1 MLKVHFHDSA
11 DIDDAQIKFAVIMA
25 RYRDQWIFCR
35 HQSRDTY
42 EIPGG
47 KREPGETIEDAARRE
62 LFEETGAIGF
72 DLKQIAV
79 YSVERDWDF
88 SYGMLYFSEV
98 KELSELPKLE
108 IAEISFHDALPEPL
122 TYPEIQ
128 PMLYKKVV
136 REINVKP
143 KFHYLLFDA
152 DNTLFDYDRA
162 ETVALEQ
169 TLNQFGHTYSNELR
183 TTYRKINQML
193 WDQLE
198 AKQITIKDL
207 QNKRFKL
214 LFSNFGIKESADVFN
229 AYYLNVLANSAPL
242 IDGTEKLCAHLS
254 KYCKL
259 AIVTNGISKTQH
271 RRFEQSTIKD
281 FFTHLFISGEI
292 GFQKPQV
299 DYFNH
304 VFEAMQITDKSKV
317 LMVGDSLVADIIGG
331 NNAGIATCWYNPKG
345 KVNDKKIH
353 ADFII
358 NRLDQ
363 LNPIIFE

>member
-1 MLKVHFHDSA
+1 MLNVHFHDPA

-47 KREPGETIEDAARRE
+47 KREPGETIEDAATRE

-79 YSVERDWDF
+79 YSVERDRYF
-88 SYGMLYFSEV
+88 SYGMLYFSDV

-108 IAEISFHDALPEPL
+108 IAEISFHKVLPEPL

-128 PMLYKKVV
+128 PFLYQKVV

-152 DNTLFDYDRA
+152 DNTLFDYDQA

-169 TLNQFGHTYSNELR
+169 TLSQFGHTYSDELR
-183 TTYRKINQML
+183 TAYRKINQML

-198 AKQITIKDL
+198 AKQITVKEL
-207 QNKRFKL
+207 QTKRFKL
-214 LFSNFGIKESADVFN
+214 LFSDLGFEENAEDFN
-229 AYYLNVLANSAPL
+229 AYYLNVLANSVPL
-242 IDGTEKLCAHLS
+242 IDGAEELCKHLS
-254 KYCKL
+254 KYCRL

-271 RRFEQSTIKD
+271 GRFEQSTIKD

-292 GFQKPQV
+292 GLQKPQFEYF
-299 DYFNH
+299 DY
-304 VFEAMQITDKSKV
+304 VFDAMQITDKSKV
-317 LMVGDSLVADIIGG
+317 LMVGDSLAADIIGG
-331 NNAGIATCWYNPKG
+331 KNAGIATCWYNPTG

-353 ADFII
+353 ADFVI